1 LKNKETNIY
10 FIKEEKML
18 KNLLVLA
25 LVVLLIISC
34 GDKNNQPEKQL
45 TDKEKYSFDSTD
57 LKTEGIDNSGKSFQ
71 LEYKLKKGDLL
82 TYRLTT
88 ISRNTQAITIT
99 DSTVSSGV
107 NQKIIYVFDIA
118 VKEVD
123 EEGNTEA
130 EIKINSLK
138 LDANANTE
146 KYSFEAGKDNDTA
159 KIKQFAEFYSLYNNP
174 FSIRFNKKGEILEIF
189 KADKI
194 SNKYLELKGAADSLS
209 IEDKNVVK
217 QDLINGVL
225 KPFVT
230 QVFRKV
236 PDKEV
241 YKDSTWFIKQPPIPF
256 MVYQINYTNTY
267 KVGSVEKL
275 EDSRIAV
282 VDAGIQFAYSGQ
294 SKVSERGVDYN
305 FQKPVSTAE
314 GKFYFDVDK
323 GYQLKSRTKTNL
335 QITYTMEANTP
346 QGKQKGKRSESVT
359 SQNILELI
367 K

>member
-1 LKNKETNIY
+1 
-10 FIKEEKML
+10 ML
-18 KNLLVLA
+18 KNIFVLILLSLFVIACGEKGDQPGKVL
-25 LVVLLIISC
+25 S
-34 GDKNNQPEKQL
+34 
-45 TDKEKYSFDSTD
+45 DKEKYAFDSTD
-57 LKTEGIDNSGKSFQ
+57 LKTEGLDNSGKPFA

-88 ISRNTQAITIT
+88 ISKNTQAITVT
-99 DSTVSSGV
+99 DSTISSGV
-107 NQKIIYVFDIA
+107 DQKIIYLFDVA

-130 EIKINSLK
+130 EIKINSLR

-174 FSIRFNKKGEILEIF
+174 FSVRINKKGEILEVF

-194 SNKYLELKGAADSLS
+194 SNKYLELKGAADTLS
-209 IEDKNVVK
+209 VEDKNMVK

-230 QVFRKV
+230 QVFRKI

-241 YKDSTWFIKQPPIPF
+241 YKDSTWFVKQPPIPF

-267 KVGSVEKL
+267 KVASVEKL
-275 EDSRIAV
+275 ENSRIAV
-282 VDAGIQFAYSGQ
+282 VDAGIQFAYTGQ
-294 SKVSERGVDYN
+294 SKVNDRGIDYN

-323 GYQLKSRTKTNL
+323 GYQIKSRTKTNL
-335 QITYTMEANTP
+335 QISYTMEANTP
-346 QGKQKGKRSESVT
+346 QGKQKGKRSETVAS
-359 SQNILELI
+359 SNILELI

>member
-1 LKNKETNIY
+1 MFKYI
-10 FIKEEKML
+10 F
-18 KNLLVLA
+18 VLA
-25 LVVLLIISC
+25 LTSLLIISC
-34 GDKNNQPEKQL
+34 GEKGNQPGKVLSE
-45 TDKEKYSFDSTD
+45 KEKYSFDSTD
-57 LKTEGIDNSGKSFQ
+57 LKTDGLDNSGKPFGM
-71 LEYKLKKGDLL
+71 EYKFKPGDLL
-82 TYRLTT
+82 SYRLTT
-88 ISRNTQAITIT
+88 ISINTQSMTVK
-99 DSTVSSGV
+99 DSSISSGV
-107 NQKIIYVFDIA
+107 NQKIVYLFDVS

-123 EEGNTEA
+123 EEGNIDA

-138 LDANANTE
+138 LDADANKE

-174 FSIRFNKKGEILEIF
+174 FSIRFNKKGEVLEIY

-194 SNKYLELKGAADSLS
+194 SNKYLELKGAADTLS
-209 IEDKNVVK
+209 VEDKNMVK

-236 PDKEV
+236 PEKEI
-241 YKDSTWFIKQPPIPF
+241 YKDSTWFVKQAPIPF

-267 KVGSVEKL
+267 KVSSVEKL
-275 EDSRIAV
+275 EDSRVAV
-282 VDAGIQFAYSGQ
+282 VDAGIQFAFTGKSNVNQGGITYS
-294 SKVSERGVDYN
+294 

-323 GYQLKSRTKTNL
+323 GHQIKSRTKTNL
-335 QITYTMEANTP
+335 QISYSMEANTP
-346 QGKQKGKRSESVT
+346 QGKQKGQRSESV
-359 SQNILELI
+359 SSSNFLELI

>member
-1 LKNKETNIY
+1 
-10 FIKEEKML
+10 ML
-18 KNLLVLA
+18 KNIFVLVL
-25 LVVLLIISC
+25 LSLFIIAC
-34 GDKNNQPEKQL
+34 GDKGDQPGKVL
-45 TDKEKYSFDSTD
+45 SDKEKYTFDSTD
-57 LKTEGIDNSGKSFQ
+57 LKTEGVDNSGKPF
-71 LEYKLKKGDLL
+71 LMEYKLKKGELL
-82 TYRLTT
+82 SYRLTT
-88 ISRNTQAITIT
+88 ISKNTQSMTVT
-99 DSTVSSGV
+99 DSTISSGID
-107 NQKIIYVFDIA
+107 QKIIYLFDVAI
-118 VKEVD
+118 KEVD

-146 KYSFEAGKDNDTA
+146 KYSFETGKDNDTA

-174 FSIRFNKKGEILEIF
+174 FSVRINKKGEILEVF

-194 SNKYLELKGAADSLS
+194 SNKYLELKGAADTLS
-209 IEDKNVVK
+209 IEDKNIVK

-225 KPFVT
+225 KPFIT

-241 YKDSTWFIKQPPIPF
+241 CKDSTWFINQPPIPF
-256 MVYQINYTNTY
+256 MVYQINYKNTY
-267 KVGSVEKL
+267 KIGSVEKL
-275 EDSRIAV
+275 DDSRIAV
-282 VDAGIQFAYSGQ
+282 VNAGIEFNYSGQ
-294 SKVSERGVDYN
+294 SKVNDRGVDYT

-346 QGKQKGKRSESVT
+346 QGKQKGKRSETVT

>member
-1 LKNKETNIY
+1 
-10 FIKEEKML
+10 ML
-18 KNLLVLA
+18 KNLLA
-25 LVVLLIISC
+25 LFIITVLLISC
-34 GDKNNQPEKQL
+34 GEKNNQPENQL
-45 TDKEKYSFDSTD
+45 SEKEKYSFDSTD
-57 LKTEGIDNSGKSFQ
+57 LKTEGVDNSGKSFQ
-71 LEYKLKKGDLL
+71 LEYKFKQGDALN
-82 TYRLTT
+82 YRLTT
-88 ISRNTQAITIT
+88 ISKNIQSFTVQ
-99 DSTVSSGV
+99 DSTVSQGV
-107 NQKIIYVFDIA
+107 DQKIIYLFNVVI
-118 VKEVD
+118 KEVD
-123 EEGNTEA
+123 EDGNTEA
-130 EIKINSLK
+130 EVKINSLK
-138 LDANANTE
+138 LDANANNET
-146 KYSFEAGKDNDTA
+146 YSFEAGKDNDTSI
-159 KIKQFAEFYSLYNNP
+159 IKQFSEFYSLYNNP
-174 FSIRFNKKGEILEIF
+174 FNVRINKKGEILEIF

-194 SNKYLELKGAADSLS
+194 SNKYLELKGVADTLS
-209 IEDKNVVK
+209 VEDKNMVK

-267 KVGSVEKL
+267 KVASVEKI
-275 EDSRIAV
+275 DDGRIAV

-294 SKVSERGVDYN
+294 SKVNDRGIDYV

-314 GKFYFDVDK
+314 GKFYFDVDN

-346 QGKQKGKRSESVT
+346 QGKQKGKRSETVT